1 MRRVSGGD
9 TEWKRELDPSSA
21 ITPRGQSDGMETPG
35 RWPGLPDNY
44 LGLIR
49 VALPRLKTSPAWRG
63 VVLSLPYVEQFRRA
77 LVAKMRSWA
86 TLESYMRKVL
96 QAVAEIEKNPR
107 RWILED
113 LKEGQYTI
121 AERYA
126 HNSMIPFVAAV
137 NGFCRA
143 NHLVDENGEFLRL
156 ESPDTRIKRKEVLTR
171 EEVEAMLRAAQAD
184 GPLYHAVMTFLAR
197 QVRRESEIRRL
208 NVRDIDLNRRKAII
222 RDTKHGEDDEIDL
235 LPPTV
240 EALETW
246 LEVRPRYEDAP
257 WKWPNAD
264 YRDALFVTTWRGTH
278 RRLSKGG
285 FFAMVKK
292 YAAAVGVEKTVTPHL
307 FRHTGV
313 TWMAERGMSYRQ
325 IALQTGHRDLE
336 TLMRFY
342 DHPDRERAKEAFEAV
357 MAGSSTT
364 EGRGPGITGAR
375 DLLGSLKREDLMA
388 LFREL
393 LLTKETDP

>member
-9 TEWKRELDPSSA
+9 TERKRQLATERRENAQEFEL
-21 ITPRGQSDGMETPG
+21 
-35 RWPGLPDNY
+35 WPGLPRGY
-44 LGLIR
+44 LDLLR
-49 VALPRLKTSPAWRG
+49 RTLPRLNEPRTWEG
-63 VVLSLPYVEQFRRA
+63 VVLSLPYVEQFRKT
-77 LVAKMRSWA
+77 LIAKMRSRA

-96 QAVAEIEKNPR
+96 QAVAEIGKDVRQWSE
-107 RWILED
+107 ED
-113 LKEGQYTI
+113 LREWQYTI

-126 HNSMIPFVAAV
+126 HNSMIPYVAAV

-143 NHLVDENGEFLRL
+143 NRFVDANGDLLRL
-156 ESPDTRIKRKEVLTR
+156 ESPETKIKRKKVLTR
-171 EEVEAMLRAAQAD
+171 EEVEAILRAAAAD
-184 GPLYHAVMTFLAR
+184 GPLYAAAMTFLAR

-208 NVRDIDLNRRKAII
+208 KIRDVDFDRGKAII

-246 LEVRPRYEDAP
+246 LSVRPRYEDSP
-257 WKWPNAD
+257 EKWPKPEDREAV
-264 YRDALFVTTWRGTH
+264 FVTQWRGTY

-285 FFAMVKK
+285 LYGMVKR
-292 YAAAVGVEKTVTPHL
+292 YAAAAGVDKEATPHL

-313 TWMAERGMSYRQ
+313 TWMAERGLSYRQ

-342 DHPDRERAKEAFEAV
+342 DHPDREKAKEAFEAA
-357 MAGSSTT
+357 MERDPTPTHGEGS
-364 EGRGPGITGAR
+364 IQNAQ
-375 DLLGSLKREDLMA
+375 DLLRSLPRENLLA

-393 LLTKETDP
+393 LLSGGSEE